1 MSLHRTVG
9 AVTGPKS
16 KGEPCMRKILPLLFV
31 VLLQLLRPCL
41 VRPAGI
47 PVAEEPVAAVPV
59 AVAKVRPKI
68 ALVLAGG
75 SAYGI
80 AHVGVI
86 KVLEELGVPV
96 DIVVGTSM
104 GSVIGGFYAL
114 GYDAQELEDIITAA
128 DWMYLADEDTISDTE
143 SFMYMT
149 DRSRYAAAVH
159 FDKKGF
165 TIGTGYLTG
174 HKMLRFADSITLSVP
189 SPVDFDDLPRKFR
202 AVATDI
208 SNGERIVLSSG
219 SISEA
224 MRGSSSVPGAFAP
237 YFLDGRY
244 LVDGCLVD
252 NLPIDLARSMGADI
266 IIAVDLFD
274 GMPFDP
280 DTDTRSPISFLTRSF
295 DILVNANVQRQL
307 ERADLVI
314 PVDLSGFSASDFDKA
329 GEIMDVGET
338 SARKRTK
345 ELTAITVFSKQYP
358 EYEEDLPKRVAS
370 SPPVGRILVE
380 GASKKRSDQIKKLFE
395 PLVGTVPD
403 FMAIQELYLKID
415 KSGYKET
422 IRIRRDFV
430 NSDRPLV
437 ITLGKKKLDANMVRV
452 NFSYESSFSNVL
464 ISDLDL
470 VPALSYSGLTTI
482 DSRLLIDVELIDA
495 SGFDVRFIQPLHR
508 LLYVSPFLGYSY
520 EFNTRLSE
528 DTVPFQFRTLSRTFG
543 VRLVLQPGYGY
554 EWSLGWSSD
563 RIDDLDHQELS
574 WDAYDE
580 PLSIVHAGFEVH
592 RVDSPIFPV
601 KGILASVEGVLSRPE
616 MGSPRSF
623 ATIETRGST
632 FFSFNKTVSAAF
644 LWKAGTV
651 ISADSEES
659 LSIPTYYKPDL
670 SGRRMFPAPLD
681 IDERI
686 GDHAAGTGFELKYN
700 MNPEASGIRF
710 PVFLLMHAAAGVCVD
725 NLQDVDAVSRLFHWN
740 ATVGIG
746 IKISDAFGAAF
757 RGGIL
762 QRGDKSFIPF
772 IALDIGSIAYK

>member
-1 MSLHRTVG
+1 MRKLLKIVKTVFRRTVMNKLC
-9 AVTGPKS
+9 A
-16 KGEPCMRKILPLLFV
+16 LF
-31 VLLQLLRPCL
+31 VLLQPIPSVFAQTSETPTAVAL
-41 VRPAGI
+41 VRP
-47 PVAEEPVAAVPV
+47 
-59 AVAKVRPKI
+59 KV

-86 KVLEELGVPV
+86 KVIEELGVPV

-114 GYDAQELEDIITAA
+114 GYNAQELDAIITAA
-128 DWMYLADEDTISDTE
+128 DWMYLVDEDTISDTE

-174 HKMLRFADSITLSVP
+174 HKMLRFADSIALSVP
-189 SPVDFDDLPRKFR
+189 SPVNFDDLPRKFR

-208 SNGERIVLSSG
+208 SNGNRIVLAGG
-219 SISEA
+219 SLAEA

-237 YFLDGRY
+237 YFLDGKY

-274 GMPFDP
+274 GMPFNP
-280 DTDTRSPISFLTRSF
+280 DIDTRSPISFLTRSF

-314 PVDLSGFSASDFDKA
+314 PVDMSGYSASDFAKA
-329 GEIMDVGET
+329 GEIMDVGEN
-338 SARKRTK
+338 SARKLEK
-345 ELTAITVFSKQYP
+345 ELIDISDLSKLYP
-358 EYEEDLPKRVAS
+358 EYAADFPKCVAA
-370 SPPVGRILVE
+370 SPPIGRILVE
-380 GASKKRSDQIKKLFE
+380 GASQKRSDQIKKLFE
-395 PLVGTVPD
+395 PLIGTVPD
-403 FMAIQELYLKID
+403 FAAIQELYLKID

-437 ITLGKKKLDANMVRV
+437 ITLGKKKLDSNMVRV

-470 VPALSYSGLTTI
+470 VPAVSYSGITTV

-495 SGFDVRFIQPLHR
+495 SGFDIRFIQPLHR
-508 LLYVSPFLGYSY
+508 LLYISPFLGYSY
-520 EFNTRLSE
+520 EFNTLLSDE
-528 DTVPFQFRTLSRTFG
+528 TVPYQFRTLSRTFG
-543 VRLVLQPGYGY
+543 ARLVLQPGYGY
-554 EWSLGWSSD
+554 EWSLGWSCD
-563 RIDDLDHQELS
+563 RIHDLDHQELS
-574 WDAYDE
+574 WDTYDE

-601 KGILASVEGVLSRPE
+601 KGILASVEALLSRPE
-616 MGSPRSF
+616 IGSPRSF

-632 FFSFNKTVSAAF
+632 FFPFNKSVSAAL

-651 ISADSEES
+651 MDADSDEN
-659 LSIPTYYKPDL
+659 LSIPSFYKPDL
-670 SGRRMFPAPLD
+670 SGRRMFPAPLT
-681 IDERI
+681 IGERI
-686 GDHAAGTGFELKYN
+686 GDHAAGVGFELKYN
-700 MNPEASGIRF
+700 MNPDASGIRF
-710 PVFLLMHAAAGVCVD
+710 PVFILMHAAAGACID
-725 NLQDVDAVSRLFHWN
+725 TLRDAETVSRIFHWN
-740 ATVGIG
+740 ATLGIG

-762 QRGDKSFIPF
+762 QSADKSFIPF